1 MYIVSVLFSKQF
13 CVWCLDHKSYNKCGC
28 HGFSLCSP
36 ENYPN
41 LLQLYLY
48 YLLNYTLH
56 CSGGSRGGAWGPG
69 HPLFLD
75 QTEAQ
80 RAEKNFIGEL
90 RTPPPP
96 NISRS
101 GAGTVLPTLIMSSA
115 IYYLYLQVIFHEKD
129 FLFRVSVIV
138 LFVKHVSNLFQVTE
152 ALSLV
157 IKLAEYLAKLPKVS
171 VDLTIRQFITN
182 YTELNN
188 FLVFY

>member
-1 MYIVSVLFSKQF
+1 
-13 CVWCLDHKSYNKCGC
+13 
-28 HGFSLCSP
+28 
-36 ENYPN
+36 
-41 LLQLYLY
+41 
-48 YLLNYTLH
+48 
-56 CSGGSRGGAWGPG
+56 
-69 HPLFLD
+69 
-75 QTEAQ
+75 
-80 RAEKNFIGEL
+80 
-90 RTPPPP
+90 
-96 NISRS
+96 
-101 GAGTVLPTLIMSSA
+101 MSSA